1 MKCMSIHIIISANIM
16 LMHFNNRTRKS
27 KTFIAIYSS
36 LLYNSILILVFTLA
50 AKPNVKLEYNIGT
63 SFCIEDPV
71 NTSVQFT
78 VICTLEELGVPTPD
92 LQLNI
97 FLDGTNLDS
106 NNSNISIMILSTNNY
121 AGNVTFNDTMIVEGT
136 IQMDSQST
144 LLITC
149 MVNNTFG
156 THIVTTSI
164 RLCGKL
170 VTDIICL
177 NNVILFLCLG
187 GVTFI

>member
-1 MKCMSIHIIISANIM
+1 M
-16 LMHFNNRTRKS
+16 
-27 KTFIAIYSS
+27 
-36 LLYNSILILVFTLA
+36 
-50 AKPNVKLEYNIGT
+50 KLEYNIGT

-78 VICTLEELGVPTPD
+78 VTCTLEELGVPTPD

-121 AGNVTFNDTMIVEGT
+121 AGNVTFNDIMIVEGT

-156 THIVTTSI
+156 TDTATTSI

-170 VTDIICL
+170 FTDICL

-187 GVTFI
+187 GITFI